1 MDTVNMTL
9 ITFIPRYRLYKK
21 LFPQPIPATQKI
33 PDWWK
38 SQESYLDNDQEVQN
52 GTLKLTVKKCQSV
65 FDAMSFGYYLLCPMD
80 IHIDATEDRLKIQ
93 LTSEIQNMDKQIISE
108 HLAEQ
113 LSKYP
118 IPEYFHKQVMRI
130 HPMWLISTEKGY
142 SSLFTSP
149 IHGDSIPVQAFQGV
163 IDTDEYPSDG
173 YLTFFVKKGFKGIL
187 KQGTPIIQVIPF
199 KREEWESTLT
209 KDRNS
214 DIFIAEKRV
223 AVRSVFQNG
232 YRLKFWNKKTFK

>member
-1 MDTVNMTL
+1 
-9 ITFIPRYRLYKK
+9 
-21 LFPQPIPATQKI
+21 
-33 PDWWK
+33 
-38 SQESYLDNDQEVQN
+38 
-52 GTLKLTVKKCQSV
+52 
-65 FDAMSFGYYLLCPMD
+65 MSFGYYLLCPMD